1 MGDSSSSIDVVAA
14 IIWRDGRF
22 LAVDR
27 PEGKAMAGWWEF
39 PGGKVAPG
47 ETEGHALV
55 RELQEE
61 LGITPTEFE
70 FWREKRHSYPHAVV
84 RLRFYHVRA
93 FTGEPSGLEGQ
104 RLDWLCPGE
113 APDVPFLPAD
123 EEILAH
129 LASL

>member
-1 MGDSSSSIDVVAA
+1 MGESPVLEVVAA
-14 IIWRDGRF
+14 VIWREGSF

-27 PEGKAMAGWWEF
+27 PECKAHAGFWEF

-47 ETEGHALV
+47 EAEGQALV
-55 RELQEE
+55 RELREE

-70 FWREKRHSYPHAVV
+70 FWREKRHAYEHATV

-93 FTGEPSGLEGQ
+93 FAGEPRGLEGQ
-104 RLDWLCPGE
+104 RLAWLRPGE
-113 APDVPFLPAD
+113 APGVPFLPAD

-129 LASL
+129 LARL